1 MSTGLPCNELSS
13 NTRNHIDLYDKDLV
27 QILEHCQFLEPG
39 NAVAPSCSNV
49 NWEMDFLHDHG
60 PDPVL
65 QYINQMLLEENLED
79 ELGMFQD
86 PLALESTEKS
96 FYDALGNDSSSP
108 PPNDEP
114 LICNQ
119 QNAEVPDSS
128 SQSSSEL
135 SPWTSDLENYDSS
148 AGRDHVTATSCL
160 SLQTYLTSQS
170 DSAGGFCDSI
180 PSAQTDAF
188 ASAKPDSTIQSIF
201 SDSDSMVLFRRGMEE
216 GNKFLPAVSQLFSDS
231 AKYKLPTKPTGL
243 VVNIERNGTGEFHSG
258 RKHRHSDDDHEFNYL
273 RSSKQCATV
282 SSVQEDELSDKFD
295 RVLLNHVPPE
305 NLTVPNTSH
314 EAQHASKNEL
324 IVDKKTRGRKARI
337 GSDAPDLSALLM
349 SCAQSVAANDR
360 TTANE
365 QLKLIKKYASPTG
378 DPDQRLAVLFGDGL
392 EARLAGTGRER
403 YIALTSKKIS
413 AAEELKSYKVF
424 HISPFKAIPVIFGN
438 QMILERASKATTLH
452 IIDFGIA
459 YGFHWPS
466 LIQHLSHRPGGP
478 PKLRITGIE
487 IPQSGFRPTER
498 VEETGRR
505 LDRYCTRFNVP
516 FEYQAIATRSW
527 ETISVEELK
536 VTRGELLVVNC
547 QFRLKD
553 LLDETVAEE
562 ESAKDAVLHLI
573 RNLHPDIFMTTDVNG
588 LHGSPF
594 FLTRFR
600 EAYLFFSALFDAVDC
615 NLPRND
621 EQRIKFEQNFFG
633 PEIMNLVACEGR
645 DRVVRPESYKQWKVR
660 CIRAGFKL
668 LPLREDLMKE
678 LRNRV
683 KTNYHKDYVL
693 DEDRGWMLQ
702 GWKGK
707 IITASSCWVPA

>member
-1 MSTGLPCNELSS
+1 MPTGLPCNELSS
-13 NTRNHIDLYDKDLV
+13 NPKNHCDLYDKDLV
-27 QILEHCQFLEPG
+27 QMLEHSQFLEPG
-39 NAVAPSCSNV
+39 NGVAPSCSNM
-49 NWEMDFLHDHG
+49 NWEMEFLHDHG
-60 PDPVL
+60 SDPVL

-96 FYDALGNDSSSP
+96 FYDALGSDSFSP

-119 QNAEVPDSS
+119 QKAEVPDSS

-135 SPWTSDLENYDSS
+135 SPWTSDLQYDDSS
-148 AGRDHVTATSCL
+148 AGRDVVSA
-160 SLQTYLTSQS
+160 TYLNSQS
-170 DSAGGFCDSI
+170 DSVGGFCDRI
-180 PSAQTDAF
+180 LSAQTDAF
-188 ASAKPDSTIQSIF
+188 DFAKPDSTIQSIF
-201 SDSDSMVLFRRGMEE
+201 TDSDSMVLFRRGMEE
-216 GNKFLPAVSQLFSDS
+216 GNKFLPAVSQLFNDS
-231 AKYKLPTKPTGL
+231 AKYKLPTKPTG
-243 VVNIERNGTGEFHSG
+243 VVANIETNGTADFHSG
-258 RKHRHSDDDHEFNYL
+258 RKHRHSDDDRDLNYL

-282 SSVQEDELSDKFD
+282 SSVQEEELLDKFD

-305 NLTVPNTSH
+305 DLTVPNTSH
-314 EAQHASKNEL
+314 VAQRESKNEL
-324 IVDKKTRGRKARI
+324 IVDKRTRGRKARI

-349 SCAQSVAANDR
+349 SCAQSVASNDR

-378 DPDQRLAVLFGDGL
+378 DPDQRLAVLFGNGL
-392 EARLAGTGRER
+392 EARLAGTGREQ

-424 HISPFKAIPVIFGN
+424 HVSPFKAIPVIFGN
-438 QMILERASKATTLH
+438 QLILERASKATTLH

-459 YGFHWPS
+459 YGFQWPS

-487 IPQSGFRPTER
+487 IPQSGFRPTEG

-527 ETISVEELK
+527 ETIRVEELK
-536 VTRGELLVVNC
+536 VTRGEVLVVNC
-547 QFRLKD
+547 QFRFKS

-562 ESAKDAVLHLI
+562 ESPRDAVLHLI
-573 RNLHPDIFMTTDVNG
+573 RNLHPDIFITNHANG

-600 EAYLFFSALFDAVDC
+600 EAYLFFSSLFDAVDC
-615 NLPRND
+615 NLPRDD
-621 EQRIKFEQNFFG
+621 EQRVKFEQNFFG
-633 PEIMNLVACEGR
+633 PEIMNLVACEGH
-645 DRVVRPESYKQWKVR
+645 DRVVRPETYKQWQVR
-660 CIRAGFKL
+660 CIRDGFKL

-683 KTNYHKDYVL
+683 KTKYHKDFVL